1 MKETNRSRIKKSRR
15 VIVKIGSSSISTPTG
30 LNYRMIERLC
40 DEISMLKD
48 NGHEFAVVSSGAVA
62 SGRAIARDFETSSA
76 LSRKQALAAIGQGSL
91 IGAYNDAFVRY
102 GHISAQILITR
113 DDIDDRHRYIN
124 IRNTFHAIFELGAIP
139 IINEND
145 TVSVEEIQFTDN
157 DMLSAML
164 IPLVEADLLIMLT
177 DTDGVYADDPRT
189 CPDAKRI
196 PEIKD
201 INIKDIKTTST
212 QPGKLGRGGMQS
224 KLTAAHQA
232 SLLGVPAVI
241 ACAAEPHVLER
252 ILKGDDT
259 GTLIVPNTKKMK
271 VKEHWLSFISRPKG
285 RIIIDKGA
293 VKMLKEHGKSL
304 LPVGITGV
312 TGNFKN
318 GDPVEIVDK
327 TGNIIAIGLTNFTSH
342 EIEII
347 KGANSRDIQSI
358 LEKDCNEEVVHRNN
372 LKLKGAIQ

>member
-1 MKETNRSRIKKSRR
+1 MKETNRTRIKNSRR
-15 VIVKIGSSSISTPTG
+15 ILVKIGSSSLSAPTG

-40 DEISMLKD
+40 DEISLQKD
-48 NGHEFAVVSSGAVA
+48 KGYEFAIVSSGAVA
-62 SGRAIARDFETSSA
+62 SGRAITRDFETVSA

-91 IGAYNDAFVRY
+91 IRAYNDAFVRY

-164 IPLVEADLLIMLT
+164 IPLAEVDLLIMLT
-177 DTDGVYADDPRT
+177 DTEGVCADDPRT

-201 INIKDIKTTST
+201 LKLRDIKTTST
-212 QPGKLGRGGMQS
+212 LPGTLGRGGMHS
-224 KLTAAHQA
+224 KLLAAYQA

-241 ACAAEPHVLER
+241 ACATLPQVLTR
-252 ILKGDDT
+252 ILEGEDV

-271 VKEHWLSFISRPKG
+271 VKDHWLSFVSRPKG

-293 VKMLKEHGKSL
+293 VKMLQEHGKSL

-312 TGNFKN
+312 YGNFKD

-327 TGNIIAIGLTNFTSH
+327 SGSVIAIGLTNFTSH

-347 KGANSRDIQSI
+347 KGSNSRDIQKI

-372 LKLKGAIQ
+372 MKLKGAVS

>member
-1 MKETNRSRIKKSRR
+1 MKETNRSRIRNSRR
-15 VIVKIGSSSISTPTG
+15 ILVKIGSSSLSTPTG

-48 NGHEFAVVSSGAVA
+48 KGQEFAIVSSGAVA
-62 SGRAIARDFETSSA
+62 SGRAITKDFESASA

-91 IGAYNDAFVRY
+91 IRAYNDAFVRY

-164 IPLVEADLLIMLT
+164 IPLAQADLLIMLT
-177 DTDGVYADDPRT
+177 DTEGVCVDDPRT

-201 INIKDIKTTST
+201 LKLRDIKTTNI
-212 QPGKLGRGGMQS
+212 QPGKLGRGGMHS
-224 KLTAAHQA
+224 KLTAAYQA

-241 ACAAEPHVLER
+241 ASATEPHVLTR
-252 ILKGDDT
+252 ILDGEDI
-259 GTLIVPNTKKMK
+259 GTFIVPSTKKMK
-271 VKEHWLSFISRPKG
+271 VKDHWLSFVSRPKG

-293 VKMLKEHGKSL
+293 VKMLQEHGKSL

-312 TGNFKN
+312 SGNFID
-318 GDPVEIVDK
+318 GDAVEIVDK
-327 TGNIIAIGLTNFTSH
+327 SGSVIAIGLTNFSAH

-347 KGANSRDIQSI
+347 KGANSRDISTI
-358 LEKDCNEEVVHRNN
+358 LGKDCNEEVVHRNN
-372 LKLKGAIQ
+372 LKLKGAIL